1 MKFIDLKFNADDLKR
16 LATVLSS
23 DNAEARRLLNDPS
36 KLLKGHEASHKSVL
50 ESEIRKNNILIDYI
64 KSKEQVLKL

>member
-1 MKFIDLKFNADDLKR
+1 MKFIDLKLNADDLER
-16 LATVLSS
+16 IGIALSS

-36 KLLKGHEASHKSVL
+36 QLLKGHEASHKSVL

-64 KSKEQVLKL
+64 KSKEQLLKL